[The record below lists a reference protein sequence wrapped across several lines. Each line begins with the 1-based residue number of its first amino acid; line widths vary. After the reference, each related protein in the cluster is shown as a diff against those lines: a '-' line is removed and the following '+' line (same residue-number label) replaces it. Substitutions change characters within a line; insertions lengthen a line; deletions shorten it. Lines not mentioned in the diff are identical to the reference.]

1 MEYGSYETIATHGP
15 MQGVFWMKSRSK
27 GAKIGPQE
35 TFSVNNYVL
44 VLEWWNLN
52 ENIQHEEGKSKV
64 PLDVTWEIKD
74 VLDLS
79 TQLHDHRKGS
89 WTQWSTPK
97 LNKHNLFHSKASSS
111 KKL

>member
-1 MEYGSYETIATHGP
+1 MQDGSYETIAAHGP
-15 MQGVFWMKSRSK
+15 MQGVFWMKSRLK

-52 ENIQHEEGKSKV
+52 EDIQHEEGKNKI
-64 PLDVTWEIKD
+64 PLDVPWEIKD
-74 VLDLS
+74 VLDLFAW
-79 TQLHDHRKGS
+79 LHDHRKGS

-97 LNKHNLFHSKASSS
+97 LNKHNLSHSKASS
-111 KKL
+111 